1 MSIDSHPPPDRRDTP
16 EVPPEPFAHRDIE
29 GRSALIARRAAPETK
44 GASSDSQTDHNPEA
58 GLTPSE
64 HILKI
69 DPPGPAD
76 EARGGTVEHA
86 PTDRQ
91 GTTPEPGVQPDTTAN
106 LQTEQTPDRQ
116 PTPDFGS
123 NPEHIESGDQAER
136 REKILDIVTARNGV
150 DADTDRTTVGKA
162 FDAVRSHLA
171 PAIVHATSRILE
183 DCKELIAERPDTV
196 VVFLGRDAHTMALA
210 AQELDPE
217 LFARH
222 CAEAPIS
229 RCLADSLVQDL
240 EINAGKS
247 FPEVDN
253 FRDARDAVDPDQ
265 IPGSRA
271 TMTRFLESRGIP
283 VGTPG
288 ANIVLVDTS
297 FKGSVQ
303 SLLSVT
309 YPEVN
314 FHGKYLAFR
323 QAERDPHAASK
334 QGYLLHEAP
343 DGTVV
348 SHDAAIPADLAA
360 TLSDKDTVLAIE
372 QSLRGPYSKAERFSP
387 DGTPEQHF
395 QTPPTEQ
402 INPLDVSPDYLET
415 NTRLA
420 VMDANQMAVGDYA
433 REIAQRRNTGQDIGA
448 ELASAAEAG
457 LRQVRSWATRSTT
470 DTDPDLAEMMNSIVR
485 RSDKHIVGD
494 LHTAIHASGLDPPR
508 AENKWREYQQL
519 KSLDAKQAFLTEFQR
534 TNPARGA
541 EHG

>member
-16 EVPPEPFAHRDIE
+16 ELPPEPATHGDIR
-29 GRSALIARRAAPETK
+29 GLSAQIAQRTESETQ
-44 GASSDSQTDHNPEA
+44 GATSDRHAGSSPEA
-58 GLTPSE
+58 SLTRSE

-69 DPPGPAD
+69 DPPGGPAD
-76 EARGGTVEHA
+76 EAGGRTVEHV
-86 PTDRQ
+86 PTDCQ
-91 GTTPEPGVQPDTTAN
+91 GTTPEPGGQPDTTAN
-106 LQTEQTPDRQ
+106 AQTPDA
-116 PTPDFGS
+116 PSTSDTGS
-123 NPEHIESGDQAER
+123 NAEPVEPSDQAER

-150 DADTDRTTVGKA
+150 ETDADRATVSKA

-183 DCKELIAERPDTV
+183 DCKELITKRPDTV

-217 LFARH
+217 RFARH

-240 EINAGKS
+240 ETNADKS
-247 FPEVDN
+247 FPEIDN
-253 FRDARDAVDPDQ
+253 FRDARDDVDPDQ

-283 VGTPG
+283 VGIPG

-309 YPEVN
+309 YPDVN
-314 FHGKYLAFR
+314 FQGKYLAFSE
-323 QAERDPHAASK
+323 AERDPHAASK
-334 QGYLLHEAP
+334 QGYLLHQAV

-348 SHDAAIPADLAA
+348 SHDDAIPADLAA

-372 QSLRGPYSKAERFSP
+372 QSLRGPYSKAERFGP
-387 DGTPEQHF
+387 DWTPEQHF
-395 QTPPTEQ
+395 EAPPTDQ
-402 INPLDVSPDYLET
+402 INPLDVSPDYLE
-415 NTRLA
+415 NNARLA

-433 REIAQRRNTGQDIGA
+433 REIAQRRSAGQDVRA
-448 ELASAAEAG
+448 ELAAAAEAG
-457 LRQVRSWATRSTT
+457 LRQVRSWATRSLT

-485 RSDKHIVGD
+485 RSDKHIVGA
-494 LHTAIHASGLDPPR
+494 LHGAIEASGLDPPR
-508 AENKWREYQQL
+508 ARDEWRRYQQL
-519 KSLDAKQAFLTEFQR
+519 ESLDAKQAFLTEFHR

-541 EHG
+541 EHE